1 MRRQKMVAA
10 GLVLLTALSVQ
21 GTVPATLP
29 EIAVQFTPA
38 SPTSDDTLALT
49 LSGTW
54 PNSCVPE
61 TFHVQVIPGDSIWI
75 DLLLPGWDAKGDCEP
90 LVCLQVL
97 TPWQL
102 NGAVQ
107 ALSAGSYDVFLRVMD
122 CEEAGE
128 YEQVAVLPVVPGE
141 DGPLSE
147 FFTPGERVVL
157 LEDSPPGG
165 LGLTV
170 GRAGTV
176 ICCDAEDC
184 SGNILVSWDL
194 WTDGKLEPVP
204 CANAAETLYP
214 ANSAIWMNPEQ
225 VLLGR
230 HFNQCGTIRKG
241 LEGCVYLEAD
251 DGKTYNVI
259 ASGEMYSTLDSGG
272 AIAFDDR
279 ARVRGLLNT
288 TTPGPDV
295 QRLCPQQDG
304 DIFHPTISLCVP
316 ADLDPK
322 PDPDPDPK
330 PDPDPD
336 PKPDPDPDPK
346 PDPSDGPDSI
356 LINIGGNPLLL
367 QQAPMSPG
375 SYAGCANITVHL
387 NFQAQLSVEITPG
400 TGVGGTW
407 TGTLDP
413 DIVGPGEVTTE
424 ICIEVVGLNLGAL
437 PPGSDV
443 QVATVT
449 LLAAPAP

>member
-1 MRRQKMVAA
+1 MKRQRIVAA
-10 GLVLLTALSVQ
+10 GLVLLATLSVQ
-21 GTVPATLP
+21 GAVLAPLP

-38 SPTSDDTLALT
+38 SPTSDDTPALT

-61 TFHVQVIPGDSIWI
+61 TFHVQIIPGDSIWI
-75 DLLLPGWDAKGDCEP
+75 DLLLPGWDMKGDCEP

-102 NGAVQ
+102 TGPVQ
-107 ALSAGSYDVFLRVMD
+107 ALPAGTYDVFLRAMD
-122 CEEAGE
+122 CEEAGA
-128 YEQVAVLPVVPGE
+128 YNAIAVLSVAPGSG
-141 DGPLSE
+141 GPLSE
-147 FFTPGERVVL
+147 QFAPGERVVL
-157 LEDSPPGG
+157 LEDDPPAG
-165 LGLTV
+165 LGMSA
-170 GRAGTV
+170 GQAGTV
-176 ICCDAEDC
+176 ICCDSEDC
-184 SGNILVSWDL
+184 SGNLLISWDL
-194 WTDGKLEPVP
+194 WTNGKLEPVP
-204 CANAAETLYP
+204 CANATETLYP
-214 ANSAIWMNPEQ
+214 ANSAIWMNPQQ
-225 VLLGR
+225 VRLGR

-241 LEGCVYLEAD
+241 LEGCVYFEAD

-259 ASGEMYSTLDSGG
+259 ALDDMYLSLDGG
-272 AIAFDDR
+272 GPVAFDER
-279 ARVRGLLNT
+279 VRVRGLLNT
-288 TTPGPDV
+288 TPPQPDEI
-295 QRLCPQQDG
+295 RLCPQQDG
-304 DIFHPTISLCVP
+304 DIFHPTIALCTP
-316 ADLDPK
+316 A
-322 PDPDPDPK
+322 DPDPK

-356 LINIGGNPLLL
+356 LIHIGGNPLLL
-367 QQAPMSPG
+367 QQIPMSPG

-387 NFQAQLSVEITPG
+387 NFQAQLSVAITPG
-400 TGVGGTW
+400 AGVGGTW

-449 LLAAPAP
+449 LLAAPAF